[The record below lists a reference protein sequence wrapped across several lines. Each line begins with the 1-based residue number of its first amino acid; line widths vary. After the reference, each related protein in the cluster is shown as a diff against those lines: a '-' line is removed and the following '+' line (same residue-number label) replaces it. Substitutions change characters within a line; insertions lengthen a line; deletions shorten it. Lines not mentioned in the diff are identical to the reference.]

1 MHANN
6 LINSNSKSRMH
17 TLFKLAYQ
25 PVLLH
30 RLIRVNI
37 EIRLIANN
45 YNYLFYV
52 FFHLLNILTNILKY
66 KFIII

>member
-25 PVLLH
+25 HVLPH

-45 YNYLFYV
+45 YNYISHFYFV
-52 FFHLLNILTNILKY
+52 Y
-66 KFIII
+66 